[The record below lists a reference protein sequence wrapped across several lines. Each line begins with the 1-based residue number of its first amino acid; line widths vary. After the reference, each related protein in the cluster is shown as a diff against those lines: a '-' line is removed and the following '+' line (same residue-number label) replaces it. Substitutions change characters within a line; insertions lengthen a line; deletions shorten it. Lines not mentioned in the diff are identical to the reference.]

1 MAEIGFLWFVL
12 AIAVALLA
20 NKRGRSAFG
29 WFVIALLFSPLVGFV
44 FLLVLDDLSAST
56 GSSAGVPSGATH
68 VKCPACAEWVM
79 PEATVCKHCGHALE
93 PDADF
98 YVRKAN
104 FKASYKPKKEPWDGF
119 QWAAVIFV
127 GLLAVG
133 TLARCVN

>member
-1 MAEIGFLWFVL
+1 MIFFVWFVL

-20 NKRGRSAFG
+20 NKRGRSTFG
-29 WFVIALLFSPLVGFV
+29 WFVIAVLLSPLVGFI
-44 FLLVLDDLSAST
+44 FLLVLDDLSPSA

-68 VKCPACAEWVM
+68 VKCPACAEWVR

-104 FKASYKPKKEPWDGF
+104 FQANYKAKKEPWDAL
-119 QWAAVIFV
+119 QWIGVIFL
-127 GLLAVG
+127 GLMAMG
-133 TLARCVN
+133 TLARCVS